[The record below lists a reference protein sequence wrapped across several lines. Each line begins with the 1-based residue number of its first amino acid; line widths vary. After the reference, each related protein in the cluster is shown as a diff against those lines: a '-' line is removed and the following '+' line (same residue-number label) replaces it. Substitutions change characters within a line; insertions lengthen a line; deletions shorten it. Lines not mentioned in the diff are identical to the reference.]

1 MAHEACSKKCVKSAS
16 PCYSSVLFGFFPLVS
31 NDGGATSTPV
41 SQKLEGNSPPKAGSE
56 QKCLVS
62 KDLLHKTLRW
72 CPGRHEHPYSPKD
85 CLVMLCCY
93 AYTWTFLGRKP
104 TDRCQILQEPSPKMF
119 GND

>member
-56 QKCLVS
+56 QKVPCEQ
-62 KDLLHKTLRW
+62 
-72 CPGRHEHPYSPKD
+72 G
-85 CLVMLCCY
+85 
-93 AYTWTFLGRKP
+93 
-104 TDRCQILQEPSPKMF
+104 PSTQDPQVVPRQT
-119 GND
+119 